1 MGGSGG
7 SGTVDRARKLPEPLL
22 HEQVN
27 GEWSF
32 VQTQR
37 HLVLATDC
45 WLRRMVKG
53 IARPYHPW
61 GLGGSWLTSPHRWG
75 IDPDADPSL
84 EQVLDLRRARMDE
97 VRDVIAD
104 ATAEELERNGVP
116 PDSPGHPRKD
126 HTVLQ
131 CLHVILKE
139 EWQHRRY
146 AVRTLRCLRIG
157 PADSSPRCARTSD
170 AEVLAVP
177 HVSGMARDAQCQ
189 SPVGDLPRCWSRSP
203 GDGLCHGHGRRQR
216 GTSRR
221 HTAGGWLPI
230 GSKGKRGLG

>member
-1 MGGSGG
+1 LGVLVAVARRDAERAKLTAQRGKLRPTDPAGLAEAWAMIEDLWA
-7 SGTVDRARKLPEPLL
+7 GTVTRARELPEPVL

-61 GLGGSWLTSPHRWG
+61 GLGGSWLTSPRRWG

-84 EQVLDLRRARMDE
+84 EQVLEVRRERMDE
-97 VRDVIAD
+97 VRDVIVC
-104 ATAEELERNGVP
+104 ATPEELERNCVAP
-116 PDSPGHPRKD
+116 ASPGHPRKD

-131 CLHVILKE
+131 CLHVVLKE
-139 EWQHRRY
+139 EFEHHRY
-146 AVRTLRCLRIG
+146 A
-157 PADSSPRCARTSD
+157 ARD
-170 AEVLAVP
+170 LAV
-177 HVSGMARDAQCQ
+177 
-189 SPVGDLPRCWSRSP
+189 LET
-203 GDGLCHGHGRRQR
+203 RR
-216 GTSRR
+216 
-221 HTAGGWLPI
+221 
-230 GSKGKRGLG
+230 